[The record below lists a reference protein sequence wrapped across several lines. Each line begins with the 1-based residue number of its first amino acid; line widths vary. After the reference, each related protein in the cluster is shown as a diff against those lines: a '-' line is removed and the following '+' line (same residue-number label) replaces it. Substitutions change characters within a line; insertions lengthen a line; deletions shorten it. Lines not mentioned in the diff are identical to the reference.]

1 MTEEKKE
8 VESSE
13 EDEKKVDATEG
24 DEQQPKKSEEEGTS
38 EEESEF
44 EKKEEFVPA
53 NKHNQAVRKLR
64 EAELEKRELEK
75 KLAETKEA
83 APAPKVVPEKKD
95 DSFFED
101 IEEEEKVEKPET
113 PDLNP
118 IIDEKLK
125 PILERIDK
133 KEQEDRRKTREAW
146 FEANPEYRDSGEKFS
161 ELLDVLDKHINPGEG
176 EYYEQLD
183 MAKSILRGGRQEN
196 VEIATKK
203 QELAGDAAS
212 SGDGAEKVNAKEE
225 FTAEDRKYMKE
236 WNISEEG
243 MRAAKKKL
251 SDGSMRIL

>member
-1 MTEEKKE
+1 MKEEQKE
-8 VESSE
+8 VETPEEVVAPEGEEQKPSE
-13 EDEKKVDATEG
+13 EVK
-24 DEQQPKKSEEEGTS
+24 PSEEG
-38 EEESEF
+38 F
-44 EKKEEFVPA
+44 EKEEEFVPA
-53 NKHNQAVRKLR
+53 NKHNQAIRKLR

-75 KLAETKEA
+75 KLAEKDEV
-83 APAPKVVPEKKD
+83 APTPKVVPETVPEEKD
-95 DSFFED
+95 EFFGD
-101 IEEEEKVEKPET
+101 VEEKVEKPT
-113 PDLNP
+113 DFSP

-236 WNISEEG
+236 WDISEEG